1 MIQIE
6 NKIYKIGLV
15 MKSLQA
21 DFFQEMKRGAEAF
34 AVSHPEIELIS
45 AGTASQTEIEAQIEL
60 VKNFIHERVDALVVV
75 PIDSKALVAPVVK
88 AIKAGIKV
96 VNIDIRLDEDM
107 LHEEGVELTYVG
119 PDNETASRLVGDVLA
134 DTLQKGDKVVLIEG
148 LQVAENA
155 QQRRKG
161 FMQSIENHELNLV
174 ASGSADWETEK
185 AAEVFAALLAQHSDI
200 KGVFCCND
208 AMALGVIGVLK
219 ASEKAGQVKV
229 VGFDNDTSIKPL
241 LADGSLL
248 ATVDAHAS
256 QMAVQGIE
264 YAMRLLGGVKGGG
277 VYATKFDLIK

>member
-60 VKNFIHERVDALVVV
+60 VKNFIHERVDALVIV

-155 QQRRKG
+155 Q
-161 FMQSIENHELNLV
+161 S
-174 ASGSADWETEK
+174 
-185 AAEVFAALLAQHSDI
+185 
-200 KGVFCCND
+200 
-208 AMALGVIGVLK
+208 
-219 ASEKAGQVKV
+219 
-229 VGFDNDTSIKPL
+229 
-241 LADGSLL
+241 
-248 ATVDAHAS
+248 
-256 QMAVQGIE
+256 
-264 YAMRLLGGVKGGG
+264 GVK
-277 VYATKFDLIK
+277 ALCNLLKITN